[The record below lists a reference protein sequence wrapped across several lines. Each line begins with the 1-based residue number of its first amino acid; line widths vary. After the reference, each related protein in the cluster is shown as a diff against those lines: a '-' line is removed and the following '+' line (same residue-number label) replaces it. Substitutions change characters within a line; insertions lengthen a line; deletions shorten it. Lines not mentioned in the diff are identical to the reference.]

1 MTKTFWIVT
10 EGVATPATGYEDWDG
25 VESVMAYAE
34 TAADALALARRYD
47 AGEIAPDNIPVGYV
61 ALR

>member
-1 MTKTFWIVT
+1 MKTYWLVT
-10 EGVATPATGYEDWDG
+10 EGVATPATGDEDWDA

-34 TAADALALARRYD
+34 TAADALDLARRYD

-61 ALR
+61 ALS